1 MSGLGILPCL
11 LLAGLLG
18 AWIGW
23 LLKGLLSAGRDK
35 EYQDRIVDLENSWAS
50 KLKAKTGE
58 FDALQANFHSQSAKL
73 STLDTSLA
81 TASASLAERETALAD
96 WEAKYKQLEAS
107 SSAENSKDDAE
118 LADLK
123 AKLAQANA
131 DLEAKAKAA
140 ASAEAD
146 WQAQL
151 TKAKAD
157 LEAQVKAVAA
167 SKNELATL
175 QQSAAGKDSEIAK
188 LMAGAALAATLQTK
202 LSDGESKYKTDLAN
216 RDAEI
221 AKLRASLT
229 EADDRYKRLETASSV
244 ENKKDDSEIAA
255 LKAQLDKAQ
264 ADLDAHTKAAGN
276 SVAELNTLR
285 QNLAGKDAE
294 IAKLMA
300 SAALVTSLQGQVGD
314 WENKYK
320 TDLANRD
327 SEIGTLRAKITEL
340 EMLTNAPKK
349 PDWTDLVLIEGIG
362 DSYYKKLSDVG
373 ISWQKELLKRGAD
386 KNGRKEIAE
395 KSGIRED
402 LILTWVNH
410 CDLRRVNGVTE
421 QYAELLERSGVDTVV
436 ELATRKPENLFNKLV
451 EVNNEKHVAPSTPI
465 AEEVVAWVAQAK
477 NLGRV
482 VTH

>member
-1 MSGLGILPCL
+1 MLGLSILPCL

-23 LLKGLLSAGRDK
+23 LLKGLLSAGRDQ
-35 EYQDRIVDLENSWAS
+35 EYQGKIVELENSWSS

-58 FDALQANFHSQSAKL
+58 FDALQANFHSQSARL
-73 STLDTSLA
+73 SALDGNLA
-81 TASASLAERETALAD
+81 TASASLADRDAALAD
-96 WEAKYKQLEAS
+96 WEAKYNQLAAS
-107 SSAENSKDDAE
+107 STAENSKDDAE

-140 ASAEAD
+140 ASAEAELN
-146 WQAQL
+146 AQL
-151 TKAKAD
+151 GKVKAD
-157 LEAQVKAVAA
+157 LEVQAKAAET

-175 QQSAAGKDSEIAK
+175 QQNAAGKDSEIAK
-188 LMAGAALAATLQTK
+188 LMAGAALAATLQGK
-202 LSDGESKYKTDLAN
+202 LSDWESKYNTDIAN
-216 RDAEI
+216 RDEELV
-221 AKLRASLT
+221 KLRASLAEG
-229 EADDRYKRLETASSV
+229 EARYKQLEAASNA
-244 ENKKDDSEIAA
+244 ENSKDDGEIAA
-255 LKAQLDKAQ
+255 LKAQLAKAQ
-264 ADLDAHTKAAGN
+264 ADLETQTKAAGN
-276 SVAELNTLR
+276 SAAELNVLR
-285 QNLAGKDAE
+285 QDLAGKDAE
-294 IAKLMA
+294 ITKLMA
-300 SAALVTSLQGQVGD
+300 STALVTSLQGQVGD

-327 SEIGTLRAKITEL
+327 SEIGSLRAKITDL
-340 EMLTNAPKK
+340 EMLTNAPKQ
-349 PDWTDLVLIEGIG
+349 PDWTDLILIEGIG
-362 DSYYKKLSDVG
+362 DTYYKKLSDVG

-386 KNGRKEIAE
+386 KDGRKEIAE

-410 CDLRRVNGVTE
+410 CDLRRVNGVSE
-421 QYAELLERSGVDTVV
+421 QYAELLERAGVDTVV
-436 ELATRKPENLFNKLV
+436 ELATRRPENLFNKLV

-477 NLGRV
+477 HLGRV